1 MSGIGERIKAR
12 RLELNMTQTDLALKV
27 GYKDKSAIAKIEK
40 GKIDVS
46 QTNVVKFARALNTS
60 AAYLM
65 EWTNEA
71 ETLTETERR
80 ILEAYRTASPERQ
93 MLALYALGLAKIA
106 EKGSD

>member
-40 GKIDVS
+40 GIIDVS

-60 AAYLM
+60 PAYLM
-65 EWTNEA
+65 EWTDRA
-71 ETLTETERR
+71 DILTDTEWR
-80 ILEAYRTASPERQ
+80 ILKAYRNADHERQ
-93 MLALYALGLAKIA
+93 RLAMYALGLAEIA
-106 EKGSD
+106 EKGEE